1 MTNPTQHVETTV
13 LHMSIYFTMAMLGLL
28 AMEVYNQHEIGFAF
42 GALGT
47 LWYII
52 TPIYY
57 GHKNGYTPA

>member
-13 LHMSIYFTMAMLGLL
+13 THMSIYFTLTMIGLFI
-28 AMEVYNQHEIGFAF
+28 MEVYNQREVGFA
-42 GALGT
+42 LGLVGV
-47 LWYII
+47 LWFTI